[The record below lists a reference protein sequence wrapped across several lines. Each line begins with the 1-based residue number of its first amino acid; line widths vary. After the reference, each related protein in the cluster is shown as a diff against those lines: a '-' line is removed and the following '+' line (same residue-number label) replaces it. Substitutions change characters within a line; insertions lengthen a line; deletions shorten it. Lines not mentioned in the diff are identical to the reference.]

1 MSNIESSLKGRRIR
15 GTIIRCLLFDTTA
28 FVKQSLALL
37 SYLTTNSTNKADAQ
51 ETVSLPSFFCTTSI
65 FILFYHCIRQTTSHQ
80 VDDYYSRWEDRAQRE
95 YFNGVIL
102 SSKSTNVFSGI
113 YCCLCIQQ
121 SYTLQFKV
129 MAQYYH
135 FFSWHKA
142 GIFLVCTEN
151 VGLNLQHFCNTF
163 AKYRPFLNPSSGK
176 QYLILE
182 WAEDFSFHL
191 LC

>member
-1 MSNIESSLKGRRIR
+1 M
-15 GTIIRCLLFDTTA
+15 LFFTQTWLSWAACQQTA
-28 FVKQSLALL
+28 PTKP
-37 SYLTTNSTNKADAQ
+37 DAQ
-51 ETVSLPSFFCTTSI
+51 ESVLFPSFFCTISI
-65 FILFYHCIRQTTSHQ
+65 FILFYHCIRQTR
-80 VDDYYSRWEDRAQRE
+80 VDQYYISWEDWEQRL
-95 YFNGVIL
+95 YLNGVIL
-102 SSKSTNVFSGI
+102 TSKSGNVISGI
-113 YCCLCIQQ
+113 YCFLCIQP

-135 FFSWHKA
+135 FSSCHKA

-163 AKYRPFLNPSSGK
+163 AKHRPFLNHFSEK

-182 WAEDFSFHL
+182 WAEDFRFHL